1 MTDPYIQAGAGS
13 GGWSSQSD
21 VSITTDPSSEMST
34 GTSATTIPDIRIITD
49 KYYGDNLSISQVSF
63 PFYVTQNQPSLV
75 LLLIIFHMT
84 YLMEV

>member
-1 MTDPYIQAGAGS
+1 MTDPYSQAGAGS

-63 PFYVTQNQPSLV
+63 PFYFTQTQPSLV